1 MIGGFHGWLLFAFA
15 LAACDRPL
23 GAVSRGAGAAVD
35 NGRVAVPGS
44 SLYYEAAGTGTS
56 VILLHA
62 GYLDRRM
69 WDDQFL
75 LFARSYR
82 VIRYDARGLGRSGP
96 ADTPYSSLEDLY
108 DLIRAL
114 KLTHVTLIGASL
126 GGAASLDLAVTH
138 PELVEKLV
146 LIGPGVSGYAWP
158 PEDLNQP
165 WRVEARAA
173 LAQADTVGVAL
184 AWAHSGYLLPA
195 SEQAPVAAKLRT
207 LLADNVGFWKGLL
220 RHHEG
225 YDTAPFPP
233 ALNRLAGVRTPALL
247 IVGSRDV
254 RDIHQIVDTLRLRL
268 PDVSTVVFE
277 GVGHLPN
284 MEQPG
289 RFAATVLDF
298 LRTRRSQ

>member
-1 MIGGFHGWLLFAFA
+1 MI
-15 LAACDRPL
+15 DT
-23 GAVSRGAGAAVD
+23 
-35 NGRVAVPGS
+35 GRVEVPGS
-44 SLYYEAAGTGTS
+44 SLYYEAAGAGAP

-75 LFARSYR
+75 LLARSYR

-96 ADTPYSSLEDLY
+96 ADSPYSSSEDLY
-108 DLIRAL
+108 ALIRAL
-114 KLTHVTLIGASL
+114 KLTRVTLIGASL

-138 PELVEKLV
+138 PELVDRLI
-146 LIGPGVSGYAWP
+146 LIGPGLSGYGWA
-158 PEDLNQP
+158 PEDLNQR

-173 LAQADTVGVAL
+173 LGRADTVGVAL
-184 AWAHSGYLLPA
+184 AWIHSGYLLPA

-225 YDTAPFPP
+225 YDTAPSPP
-233 ALNRLAGVRTPALL
+233 ALKRLAAVGAPTLL

-254 RDIHQIVDTLRLRL
+254 RDIRQIVDTLRLRL
-268 PDVSTVVFE
+268 ANARTVVFQ
-277 GVGHLPN
+277 GAGHLPS

-289 RFAATVLDF
+289 RFSATVLDF
-298 LRTRRSQ
+298 LHRRRS